1 MTNSERLRAMSDKEL
16 AEALCDLRS
25 NCYECLGYND
35 CTFGNGHGNG
45 LLKWLESEAVDKR
58 QKQIFVTE

>member
-1 MTNSERLRAMSDKEL
+1 MTNSERLRAMSDDEL

-45 LLKWLESEAVDKR
+45 LLKWLESEAVDK
-58 QKQIFVTE
+58 